1 MALTRRHG
9 RLIGSSISS
18 RCSAVK
24 PEPSDREKVF
34 SMKDAEE
41 LEGAQGQF
49 RKEGRL
55 TKELDNLIILRM
67 QQLRS
72 KP

>member
-1 MALTRRHG
+1 
-9 RLIGSSISS
+9 
-18 RCSAVK
+18 
-24 PEPSDREKVF
+24 
-34 SMKDAEE
+34 MKDAEE